1 MNSPRT
7 TEPSPTNSNRLTDVQ
22 LRLGGV
28 ACVACTDLIER
39 DLKTADGVI
48 NPTANYTLRRAFL
61 QIDPSKTS
69 VDSVIARIEKL
80 GYYAYPE
87 SANEMSEAEKNKVS
101 HRAHAA
107 EAMRKVLRE
116 VL

>member
-1 MNSPRT
+1 MS
-7 TEPSPTNSNRLTDVQ
+7 EPNDTINPSQSASARLTDIQ

-39 DLKTADGVI
+39 DLKTADGVV

-69 VDSVIARIEKL
+69 VEAVIARIEKL
-80 GYYAYPE
+80 GYNA
-87 SANEMSEAEKNKVS
+87 
-101 HRAHAA
+101 
-107 EAMRKVLRE
+107 
-116 VL
+116 